1 MSIATATAAPS
12 PIKIGDREYLA
23 SPVNFADL
31 GELEERV
38 KSVYIAT
45 AAAKLAGDGSILD
58 RAMARAMGIDYRS
71 EEMGSFI
78 RSEAG
83 ALAIIGLSLRQRQ
96 PEIDEAAVLKT
107 LKANPEQFA
116 LAVDTIM
123 RISGMTKEGG
133 APGEAG
139 AGETGP

>member
-1 MSIATATAAPS
+1 
-12 PIKIGDREYLA
+12 
-23 SPVNFADL
+23 
-31 GELEERV
+31 
-38 KSVYIAT
+38 
-45 AAAKLAGDGSILD
+45 
-58 RAMARAMGIDYRS
+58 
-71 EEMGSFI
+71 
-78 RSEAG
+78 
-83 ALAIIGLSLRQRQ
+83 LSLRQRQ
-96 PEIDEAAVLKT
+96 PEIDEVAVLKT